1 MHLIIPSE
9 CHLRVFVTA
18 KQEIFEFFDNAKHM
32 LHRHT
37 FSYGESII
45 QLLEIWKETDEPLL
59 QEAYEYLKNR
69 AQVGEENM
77 GEWNEILFRFQH
89 VDNPFLYLLVMQLAP
104 LLLKCFYDIDPAI
117 VTEFREEL
125 DKVRADAHT
134 LLYDCLNPETA
145 DICRRYWEIWGRTP
159 MRLPSIRT
167 ELLPARTRAAYNG
180 WISPAE
186 NTDPEYLYSTQ
197 QEMILAEVCYPRSVQ
212 ELYVFL
218 KSTYLRRAVRF
229 KECRLCGKLFAATDG
244 DRTEYCSREYEKGK
258 TCREVGASR
267 VYQKKL
273 LGNPITRAYN
283 RAYKTHNARIRYGTM
298 TREEFNAWTEEAKKH
313 RDACQAGEIS
323 LERFEE
329 WLKQ

>member
-59 QEAYEYLKNR
+59 QEAYEYLKKR

-159 MRLPSIRT
+159 MRLPAIRT

-186 NTDPEYLYSTQ
+186 NTDPEYLYNTQ
-197 QEMILAEVCYPRSVQ
+197 QQMILAEVCYPRSVQ

-218 KSTYLRRAVRF
+218 KSTYLR
-229 KECRLCGKLFAATDG
+229 L
-244 DRTEYCSREYEKGK
+244 
-258 TCREVGASR
+258 
-267 VYQKKL
+267 
-273 LGNPITRAYN
+273 
-283 RAYKTHNARIRYGTM
+283 
-298 TREEFNAWTEEAKKH
+298 
-313 RDACQAGEIS
+313 S
-323 LERFEE
+323 LIHI
-329 WLKQ
+329 